1 MTMKKLVLLNTLALG
16 LVFSPVIR
24 AEEAAAPAAE
34 AKMEKKSDCEGECDC
49 SKCKEGKDHKS
60 CKKCKTKHKH
70 KGHHGDEAH
79 GGEEAPKAE
88 AK

>member
-24 AEEAAAPAAE
+24 AEEAAAPAEA

-49 SKCKEGKDHKS
+49 SKCKKGKSHKS
-60 CKKCKTKHKH
+60 CKKCNAKHKH
-70 KGHHGDEAH
+70 EEQHGDAAH
-79 GGEEAPKAE
+79 SNAEAPKAE
-88 AK
+88 TK

>member
-34 AKMEKKSDCEGECDC
+34 ATMEKKSDCDGECDC
-49 SKCKEGKDHKS
+49 SKCKAGKDHKS
-60 CKKCKTKHKH
+60 CKKCKTKHK
-70 KGHHGDEAH
+70 GHHGDEAH
-79 GGEEAPKAE
+79 GNAETPKAE